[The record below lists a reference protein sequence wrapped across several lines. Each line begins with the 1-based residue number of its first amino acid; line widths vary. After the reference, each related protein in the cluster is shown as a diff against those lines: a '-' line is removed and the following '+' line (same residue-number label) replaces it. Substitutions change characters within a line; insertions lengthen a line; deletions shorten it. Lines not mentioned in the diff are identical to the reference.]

1 MMRGL
6 RYFLRN
12 HSGAAAAEMA
22 MILPV
27 ALALIVTTFEGSYYL
42 LCEHRVIKGVRDAA
56 RYAAR
61 LDRSFYTC
69 PGGTFS
75 GSTGTIQNLARTGQL
90 SGGTAQVPGWVNG
103 DVTVTVTCSAL
114 GSTTGGIYNSTGGNA
129 PKVSVSTRLNYPSIM
144 GAMGFTQA
152 TIEIGA
158 AAQSPVIG
166 I

>member
-1 MMRGL
+1 MRGV
-6 RYFLRN
+6 RHFFGN
-12 HSGAAAAEMA
+12 QSGAAAAEMA
-22 MILPV
+22 MILPIV
-27 ALALIVTTFEGSYYL
+27 LALIVTTFEGSYYL

-75 GSTGTIQNLARTGQL
+75 GSTAAIKNLTRTGQL
-90 SGGTAQVPGWVNG
+90 SGGTAQVPGWVDG
-103 DVTVTVTCSAL
+103 DVTVAVTCSS
-114 GSTTGGIYNSTGGNA
+114 GMGGIYTSTAGNA

-152 TIEIGA
+152 TIQIGA

-166 I
+166 L